1 MKKEIP
7 ELIKDVVSS
16 MMELV
21 LDKVLYKDPFL
32 FEKWK
37 ADKPLYAALVP
48 KEIFKGSHFERRF
61 VTPFGRVWE
70 KLAQIVANNFLG
82 NASLDYSINGTVP
95 EERLKRI
102 SEVLNKL
109 EHKGTDKKRTKPD
122 WDNELQYILD
132 GKGELIPTTVIC
144 NVFAEDI
151 ANKKRY
157 VFEIKTP
164 LPNSDITKVS
174 KEKIFKLYSMNPC
187 LVNGAFFALPYNPYS
202 KRENYNWTFP
212 ARWFNMKEDKVVLIG
227 DELWNFIGGENT
239 YQLFISEINKLG
251 KNYRE
256 RIYREFLG
264 IEPPKSDSEII
275 I

>member
-61 VTPFGRVWE
+61 VTPFGHVWE

-82 NASLDYSINGTVP
+82 NASLSYSINGNVP

-109 EHKGTDKKRTKPD
+109 EHKENGKKRIKPD
-122 WDNELQYILD
+122 WDNELKYILD
-132 GKGELIPTTVIC
+132 GNGELIPTTVIC
-144 NVFAEDI
+144 DVFAEDI
-151 ANKKRY
+151 ANKK
-157 VFEIKTP
+157 I
-164 LPNSDITKVS
+164 IT
-174 KEKIFKLYSMNPC
+174 LLN
-187 LVNGAFFALPYNPYS
+187 
-202 KRENYNWTFP
+202 
-212 ARWFNMKEDKVVLIG
+212 
-227 DELWNFIGGENT
+227 
-239 YQLFISEINKLG
+239 
-251 KNYRE
+251 
-256 RIYREFLG
+256 RIC
-264 IEPPKSDSEII
+264 K
-275 I
+275 